1 MFREGL
7 ENKKVDELLEDNPND
22 TTKDHAKHQ
31 YLGQTYLYHKNIIGP
46 DNLGM
51 SPEGSMDALVKN
63 VAGLINYGQI
73 MITGDG
79 HANAKV
85 NREGRDEP
93 LGDKFFM
100 KTMGKCHPI
109 KIDTNN
115 KPYTRIYKNDEGQGD
130 ASTQSCA
137 ERRKDGNIKE
147 KEGEKCDY
155 VYYKKPSQEGEAPS
169 DIPSDSSTAYK
180 TEYELAKLGE
190 KRDIQSRYVYIDNLP
205 TGAIPGL
212 GTLKGF
218 RGLIPGMIEN
228 IGAFNPMGILNAITA
243 PPVPPCIKLNMET
256 IQFDDAGTNMSD
268 WEHIYGTDAHYVA
281 LDDVAELNPCSF
293 ETTGSNGSN
302 PISGKTSSECPTHA
316 SETFQNLFGKKE
328 KNELLLKLQNKPI
341 AKLFNMSFGLLMVYL
356 LWKVLK
362 KEGRL

>member
-1 MFREGL
+1 MLREGL
-7 ENKKVDELLEDNPND
+7 ENSKAKEEEDDE
-22 TTKDHAKHQ
+22 HATHG
-31 YLGQTYLYHKNIIGP
+31 YLGQTYLYHKNIMGP

-63 VAGLINYGQI
+63 VAGLINYGQV

-100 KTMGKCHPI
+100 KTMGKCNPI
-109 KIDTNN
+109 KIDENKKPFTNIYN
-115 KPYTRIYKNDEGQGD
+115 KDGD
-130 ASTQSCA
+130 PNGGATASAKTCA
-137 ERRKDGNIKE
+137 DRRKDGEITE
-147 KEGEKCDY
+147 EDETTCDY
-155 VYYKKPSQEGEAPS
+155 VYYKKPEGTEQES
-169 DIPSDSSTAYK
+169 DTSTRYTTKEEIANLS
-180 TEYELAKLGE
+180 EE
-190 KRDIQSRYVYIDNLP
+190 KDTQKRYVYIDNLP

-228 IGAFNPMGILNAITA
+228 IGAFNPMGLLNAITA
-243 PPVPPCIKLNMET
+243 PPVPPCVRLNMET
-256 IQFDDAGTNMSD
+256 IKFDDKGSNMSD
-268 WEHIYGTDAHYVA
+268 WKHIYGTDAHYVA
-281 LDDVAELNPCSF
+281 LEDVAALNPCSF
-293 ETTGSNGSN
+293 ELNGTTGTN
-302 PISGKTSSECPTHA
+302 PVTEKKSSECPKHA
-316 SETFQNLFGKKE
+316 SETFQTLFGNKTNNKTILTL
-328 KNELLLKLQNKPI
+328 NNKPI

-362 KEGRL
+362 RESKI

>member
-1 MFREGL
+1 MLREGL
-7 ENKKVDELLEDNPND
+7 ENKKVEELLKKNEGDD
-22 TTKDHAKHQ
+22 SKDHAKHQ

-109 KIDTNN
+109 KIDENS
-115 KPYTRIYKNDEGQGD
+115 KPYTKIYKNNEGIGD
-130 ASTQSCA
+130 ATTQSCA
-137 ERRKDGNIKE
+137 ERRKNGKIKE
-147 KEGEKCDY
+147 NDGQECDY
-155 VYYKKPSQEGEAPS
+155 VYYKKPGQEGEESS
-169 DIPSDSSTAYK
+169 DIPSDSSTVYGADD
-180 TEYELAKLGE
+180 ELPKLDD
-190 KRDIQSRYVYIDNLP
+190 KRDIQKRYVYIDNLP

-228 IGAFNPMGILNAITA
+228 VGAFNPMGLLNAITA
-243 PPVPPCIKLNMET
+243 PAVPPCIKLNMET
-256 IQFDDAGTNMSD
+256 IQFDDAGKNMSD
-268 WEHIYGTDAHYVA
+268 WKHIYGTDAHYVA
-281 LDDVAELNPCSF
+281 LEDVAELNPCSF
-293 ETTGSNGSN
+293 ETIGSNGSN
-302 PISGKTSSECPTHA
+302 PISEKTSSECPIHA
-316 SETFQNLFGKKE
+316 SEGFQNLFGKKHT
-328 KNELLLKLQNKPI
+328 KKLLLKLNNKPI

-362 KEGRL
+362 KER